1 MGLFFQQPCLH
12 AGHGHGGGRRKHG
25 HPLGRSVKDEGEGG
39 KRKLT
44 RDQLSAMKAIRE
56 AEKIGSREYK
66 RRIERGL
73 DLGLEAAPSVK
84 DRGISLFSRTDH
96 PLFAGINTF
105 LKVPYVENIR
115 EIDKY
120 DVAFLG
126 APFDSATTFRSGTRF
141 GPQGV
146 RRASANFDAYSS
158 DMGVDLTEQLMIGDA
173 GDVFVIPANVYKTFD
188 QVDLAV
194 QHLHRNGVFP
204 VICGGDHSLGYP
216 DIRGTAPFI
225 DGNVGI
231 IHFDRHIDTLERDM
245 DEIMHTCPWFHAT
258 NIRNAPPTN
267 LVQLGIGGWIGN
279 RGGIKVARD
288 RNTTVISM
296 YDVDEWGIDECIDIA
311 LECAW
316 KDAKAVFLS
325 FDIDV
330 LDMGSAPGT
339 GTPEP
344 GGLMA
349 REALR
354 AVRRVAKEGLCGME
368 VVEISPPYDIA
379 DTTALMGTRV
389 ILDVLGTM
397 VKEGHLGTRM
407 QEEHERHETKGGKS
421 KKDDKR
427 RH

>member
-1 MGLFFQQPCLH
+1 MLIHRHLCLH
-12 AGHGHGGGRRKHG
+12 GGHGHGGGRGRHF
-25 HPLGRSVKDEGEGG
+25 HPLGKSAGGEGG
-39 KRKLT
+39 GDAPPTKLT
-44 RDQLSAMKAIRE
+44 SRDQLTAMKKIRE

-73 DLGLEAAPSVK
+73 DLGLEAAPSIQ
-84 DRGISLFSRTDH
+84 DRSISLFSRTDH

-105 LKVPYVENIR
+105 LKNPYVENIND
-115 EIDKY
+115 IGKY

-158 DMGVDLTEQLMIGDA
+158 DMGVDLVEQLKIGDA
-173 GDVFVIPANVYKTFD
+173 GDVFVIPSNNLKTFD

-194 QHLHRNGVFP
+194 QHLHKNGVFP
-204 VICGGDHSLGYP
+204 LICGGDHSLGYP

-231 IHFDRHIDTLERDM
+231 IHFDRHIDILDRDM

-258 NIRNAPPTN
+258 NIKNAPPSN
-267 LVQLGIGGWIGN
+267 LVQIGIGGWIGN
-279 RGGIKVARD
+279 RGGVKIARERD
-288 RNTTVISM
+288 TTVISM
-296 YDVDEWGIDECIDIA
+296 FDVDEWGIDACIDIA

-316 KDAKAVFLS
+316 KNAKAVFLS
-325 FDIDV
+325 FDIDC
-330 LDMGSAPGT
+330 LDLGSAPGT

-344 GGLMA
+344 GGFMA

-368 VVEISPPYDIA
+368 LVEVSPPYDIA

-389 ILDVLGTM
+389 MLDVLGTL
-397 VKEGHLGTRM
+397 VQNGHLGKRM
-407 QEEHERHETKGGKS
+407 TEEHARHEKQD
-421 KKDDKR
+421 KKEKKPKA
-427 RH
+427 